1 MSLKVVQFLAVLLTA
16 LALVPGGAHALAL
29 PNKIGLPQEPY
40 FVVQQIYRG
49 WSLLGIVLIA
59 AAAADLY
66 LAFLL
71 REQRTPFLLS
81 LAGGLC
87 VAATLIVFFVWTLPA
102 NEATDNWVST
112 PPNWQALRARWEYAH
127 AASAVLTLIGFCL
140 VVASILT
147 TAQIRAGG
155 EP

>member
-16 LALVPGGAHALAL
+16 LALVPGGAHLLAL

-59 AAAADLY
+59 AVAADLY
-66 LAFLL
+66 LAFLMRGL
-71 REQRTPFLLS
+71 RTPFLLS

-87 VAATLIVFFVWTLPA
+87 VAATLIIFVVWTLPA

-112 PPNWQALRARWEYAH
+112 PPNWHALRARWEYAH

-140 VVASILT
+140 VVASTLT
-147 TAQIRAGG
+147 EGQARSGAD
-155 EP
+155 

>member
-87 VAATLIVFFVWTLPA
+87 VAATLVVFFVWTLPA
-102 NEATDNWVST
+102 NEATDNWVSR
-112 PPNWQALRARWEYAH
+112 PPNWQALRRRWEYGH
-127 AASAVLTLIGFCL
+127 AAGAALVFTGFCL
-140 VVASILT
+140 IVAATLS
-147 TAQIRAGG
+147 AGSQARG
-155 EP
+155 LPD

>member
-1 MSLKVVQFLAVLLTA
+1 MSLKVIQFLAVLLTA

-87 VAATLIVFFVWTLPA
+87 VAATLVVFFVWTLPA

-112 PPNWQALRARWEYAH
+112 PPNWQALRVRWEYAH

-147 TAQIRAGG
+147 TAETRAGG

>member
-1 MSLKVVQFLAVLLTA
+1 MSLKIVQFLAVLLTA
-16 LALVPGGAHALAL
+16 LALVPGVAHALAL

-87 VAATLIVFFVWTLPA
+87 VAASLVVFFVWTLPA

-112 PPNWQALRARWEYAH
+112 PPNWQALRAQWEYAH

-147 TAQIRAGG
+147 TAQTRSGG

>member
-87 VAATLIVFFVWTLPA
+87 VAATLVVFFVWTLPA

-112 PPNWQALRARWEYAH
+112 PPNWQALRVRWEYAH

-147 TAQIRAGG
+147 TAETRAGG